1 MSEEKPL
8 QRKGD
13 LIDVGSEVLVKL
25 RNELMTL
32 RGSAK
37 ILTTKLEEWTK
48 DLKLAKDD
56 IVNKERAL
64 NLIKE
69 RTEVLNIRTAR
80 GQQNA
85 RKTLTKNLSAVRMR
99 AKRLEKL
106 IEEQPALIATLHDR
120 ITETEERLNRLQ
132 AGKKTHSS

>member
-1 MSEEKPL
+1 MSEDRPE
-8 QRKGD
+8 QRKGE

-37 ILTTKLEEWTK
+37 ILTAKLEEWNK

-56 IVNKERAL
+56 IYQKEKSLEKIVAAS
-64 NLIKE
+64 
-69 RTEVLNIRTAR
+69 VVPNIRTAR
-80 GQQNA
+80 GQQNV
-85 RKTLTKNLSAVRMR
+85 RKTLNRNLSAVRMR
-99 AKRLEKL
+99 AGRLTKL

-120 ITETEERLNRLQ
+120 IVETEERLNRLQ
-132 AGKKTHSS
+132 AGKNTQSS